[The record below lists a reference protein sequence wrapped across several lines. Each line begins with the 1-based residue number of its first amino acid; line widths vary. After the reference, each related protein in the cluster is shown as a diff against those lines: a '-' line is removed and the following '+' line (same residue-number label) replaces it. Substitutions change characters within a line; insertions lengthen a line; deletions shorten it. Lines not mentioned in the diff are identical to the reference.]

1 MKNFHFYKTEEIKG
15 LIKDYMNKPH
25 NGYCCGLKSFD
36 NIIRLDKGNLAVF
49 VSTPNTGKSTF
60 INYYSYLMGIK
71 NNWKTLLLSFEGS
84 KARTALDMVKY
95 YGNIDSYSNH
105 TVLMDTNEF
114 NDISDIYDVLRQS
127 KERYNID
134 MAVIDTFTNLY
145 SLMRTGDTY
154 SIGCVLSELSK
165 IAKETDICLVVTAH
179 TTKLNK
185 DDEIDPYK
193 IFGSSHFY
201 NLSDYIF
208 SIKKLD
214 DINGRLFS
222 ELKALKIRD
231 NFDKGQVGKT
241 CILEYNKETK
251 VYSETSNKPIN
262 PFNDIPFE
270 MAALKENTT
279 PSNYNDVE
287 IVSNKE
293 TIENAN
299 KSVLST
305 LDVESDKLSIKTETS
320 RQGVNKVAN
329 IETLKNIPIQIYNS
343 FSETKPFQT
352 LPLSEALKYGKRN
365 CKEKID
371 SLRKSEYHSTEYQS
385 IKKKL
390 PCLMISCECG
400 KDKGDI
406 TSYNHL
412 LSIDIDKQ
420 DNPSK
425 TLDEIRDIVNSDP
438 YTLYS
443 SLSCGGLGLFAI
455 IPISDNGKENDFKA
469 IAKALID
476 YYKGKG
482 ITLDGSCTNPNRL
495 RFVSYDDEPYVNE
508 KALIYCKRKQDT
520 TPQYKIAERAETAAN
535 KGLTDTDKRRFS
547 LMLKDIQDRHLQ
559 LTTCHYSD
567 SNQRNSLYLCKVL
580 YSLFGFDNGLKF
592 FRIMRKQRKGE
603 IKDKTFYDSANR
615 AESEGLMYGFGAIV
629 ELYKQAG
636 GDYDNIKEEEQR
648 QYEEENNKRCY
659 IDVSK
664 YKTKSKLN
672 DYGKR

>member
-1 MKNFHFYKTEEIKG
+1 MKDFHFYNTEEIKG

-71 NNWKTLLLSFEGS
+71 NDWKTLLLSFEGC

-95 YGNIDSYSNH
+95 YGNFDSYSNH

-165 IAKETDICLVVTAH
+165 VAKETDTCLVVTAH

-214 DINGRLFS
+214 DTNGRLFS

-251 VYSETSNKPIN
+251 VYSETSDKPIN
-262 PFNDIPFE
+262 PNDDLPFE
-270 MAALKENTT
+270 KAALKINTT
-279 PSNYNDVE
+279 PSNNDGE
-287 IVSNKE
+287 IVSEKE

-299 KSVLST
+299 KSVLSA
-305 LDVESDKLSIKTETS
+305 LNVENDKLSINDETS
-320 RQGVNKVAN
+320 KQDANKVTN
-329 IETLKNIPIQIYNS
+329 IENIKAISIQIYNC
-343 FSETKPFQT
+343 FSETKPIQT
-352 LPLSEALKYGKRN
+352 LPLFEALKYGKRN

-371 SLRKSEYHSTEYQS
+371 SLRKTEYHSSKYQS

-390 PCLMISCECG
+390 PCLMIPCKCG

-412 LSIDIDKQ
+412 LLIDIDKQ
-420 DNPSK
+420 DNPSMTIGQIK
-425 TLDEIRDIVNSDP
+425 DIVNNDP

-443 SLSCGGLGLFAI
+443 SLSCGGRGLFAI
-455 IPISDNGKENDFKA
+455 IPIDDNGKEDDFKA

-495 RFVSYDDEPYVNE
+495 RFISYDDKPYINE
-508 KALIYCKRKQDT
+508 KALIYDKRKQDT

-535 KGLTDTDKRRFS
+535 KVLTDTDLRRFK
-547 LMLKDIQDRHLQ
+547 LMLKDIEEKHLQ
-559 LTTCHYSD
+559 LTTCHSSKD
-567 SNQRNSLYLCKVL
+567 NQRNSLHLCSVL
-580 YSLFGFDNGLKF
+580 YSLFGYGAKPYFG
-592 FRIMRKQRKGE
+592 IMRSQRKGTVNYN
-603 IKDKTFYDSANR
+603 DFYDSAKNV
-615 AESEGLMYGFGAIV
+615 EKEQTQYYFGAFV
-629 ELYKQAG
+629 DLYKQAG
-636 GDYDNIKEEEQR
+636 GDYDNIMKEEQR
-648 QYEEENNKRCY
+648 QYEEENNERCY
-659 IDVSK
+659 IDVSE
-664 YKTKSKLN
+664 YKRKAS
-672 DYGKR
+672 